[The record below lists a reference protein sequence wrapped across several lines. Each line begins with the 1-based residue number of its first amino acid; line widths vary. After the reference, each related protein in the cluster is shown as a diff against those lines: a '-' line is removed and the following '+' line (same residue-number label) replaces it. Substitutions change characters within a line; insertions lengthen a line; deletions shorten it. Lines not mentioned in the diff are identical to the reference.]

1 MGQPVIM
8 DVPGPLQRI
17 HPFAQTFIPLP
28 GYALLKWLPFYSS
41 MRVWMRYGIF
51 VTLFLAA
58 LAGVG
63 AAWLLRLAGPRRAP
77 WLAAALV
84 ALVLVDFSQ
93 GSLEV
98 TAAGPRPVDR
108 WLSQVAPGPV
118 IQMPIWLSTGPQ
130 QMLYSLYRGQPFI
143 GGFFAAYA
151 SPQYRRIGPSLQG
164 FPDAASLATLRSLG
178 VRWVVVDT
186 SQQPNSV
193 GLDRAAAGLGLRL
206 TTIIDG
212 QQVYELLPAKDRP

>member
-1 MGQPVIM
+1 
-8 DVPGPLQRI
+8 
-17 HPFAQTFIPLP
+17 
-28 GYALLKWLPFYSS
+28 
-41 MRVWMRYGIF
+41 
-51 VTLFLAA
+51 
-58 LAGVG
+58 
-63 AAWLLRLAGPRRAP
+63 
-77 WLAAALV
+77 
-84 ALVLVDFSQ
+84 
-93 GSLEV
+93 
-98 TAAGPRPVDR
+98 
-108 WLSQVAPGPV
+108 
-118 IQMPIWLSTGPQ
+118 
-130 QMLYSLYRGQPFI
+130 MLYSLYRGQPFI